1 LIPPFTSMAESV
13 EYALVVMVSTLFVAG
28 SVVTYTSFSTFEAG
42 AQFSAEFHAV
52 YALASAAVVNGSS
65 RESLS
70 LPASTIRC
78 DSESLAIK
86 AGSFNQ
92 SAQVEV
98 PCSFAVTVP
107 QGLHTLSFSLGS
119 SGLDLVV
126 S

>member
-1 LIPPFTSMAESV
+1 MAESV
-13 EYALVVMVSTLFVAG
+13 EYALVVMASTLFVAG
-28 SVVTYTSFSTFEAG
+28 SVLTYTSFSTFEAG

-65 RESLS
+65 RETLS

-78 DSESLAIK
+78 ESKSLAVMS
-86 AGSFNQ
+86 GSFNQ
-92 SAQVEV
+92 SARVEF

-107 QGLHTLSFSLGS
+107 QGLRTLSFSFGS
-119 SGLDLVV
+119 AGMGLVV